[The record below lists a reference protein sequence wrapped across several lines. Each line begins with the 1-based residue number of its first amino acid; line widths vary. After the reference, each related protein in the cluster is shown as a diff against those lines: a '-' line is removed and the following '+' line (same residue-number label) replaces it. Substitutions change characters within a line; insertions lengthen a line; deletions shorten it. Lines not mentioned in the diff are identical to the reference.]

1 MRLRKKLLRKKL
13 PSHKSRKVLPILYGF
28 TSSSVLNH
36 LNSGK
41 FYRWTEIEAFHYVRK
56 KNIDLR
62 DEISYRGKVKL
73 HGTNA
78 AVAIENNGQQ
88 IYAQSRNM
96 FISEENDHHGF
107 LAFVNKYQQYFR
119 SLVAQNPIAAQKD
132 LVIFGE
138 VTDLDVLFSQF
149 SIS

>member
-1 MRLRKKLLRKKL
+1 MILKKLN
-13 PSHKSRKVLPILYGF
+13 V
-28 TSSSVLNH
+28 
-36 LNSGK
+36 GK

-62 DEISYRGKVKL
+62 EEIAYRGKVKL

-119 SLVAQNPIAAQKD
+119 SLVTHNPVAAQKD

-138 VTDLDVLFSQF
+138 VIDFLFEFSLCVISLTTFFNSGAERVSVRVRQF
-149 SIS
+149 A